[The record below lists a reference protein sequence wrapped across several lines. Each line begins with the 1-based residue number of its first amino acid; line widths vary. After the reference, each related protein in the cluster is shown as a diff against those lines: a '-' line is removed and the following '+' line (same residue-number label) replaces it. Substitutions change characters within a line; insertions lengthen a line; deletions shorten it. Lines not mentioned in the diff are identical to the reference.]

1 MKVELWMVGKT
12 NFEYLKEGIEI
23 YQKRLKHYLSFD
35 LNVIPDLKNAKNLS
49 TDQVKQKEGALIL
62 QKLQK
67 DDFLILLD
75 EKGKEFNSVVFAH
88 YMEKHFL
95 SSKKRIVFQIGGAFG
110 FSNEIYER
118 SNNKMALSKMTFS
131 HQMVR
136 LFFLEQLYRAMT
148 IIKGEPYH
156 NQ

>member
-1 MKVELWMVGKT
+1 MKVELRMIGKT
-12 NFEYLKEGIEI
+12 NFDYLNEGMQLYE
-23 YQKRLKHYLSFD
+23 KRLKHYLSFESQ
-35 LNVIPDLKNAKNLS
+35 VIPDIKNPKSLDA
-49 TDQVKQKEGALIL
+49 DQIKQKEGALIL

-67 DDFLILLD
+67 EDCLLLLD
-75 EKGKEFNSVVFAH
+75 EKGKEFTSVAFAG
-88 YMEKHFL
+88 YLEKLFY

-110 FSNEIYER
+110 FSQEVYDR
-118 SNNKMALSKMTFS
+118 ADGKLALSKMTFS